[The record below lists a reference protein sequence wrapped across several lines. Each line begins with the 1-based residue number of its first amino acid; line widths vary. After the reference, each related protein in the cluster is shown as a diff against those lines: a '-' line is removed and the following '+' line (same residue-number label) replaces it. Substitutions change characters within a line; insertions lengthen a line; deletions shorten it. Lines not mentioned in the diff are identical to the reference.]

1 MSAKPGS
8 SKLQD
13 IALRRL
19 HSQGLVYAGFRS
31 PAEVLAR
38 MGPIQGQDYLGAK
51 WSLGLRLADGTDA
64 AVERALDERTIVRS
78 WVLRGTL
85 HLVAAADL
93 GWLLRLVAPRLI
105 AGNARRYRE
114 LELDEA
120 TLRRGN
126 DLLAEA
132 LREAG
137 QLDRRQLLSMLER
150 NGISTAGQRGV
161 YLLQRASLDGLICQ
175 TAARR
180 NVPIF
185 ISTDGLPPGDMD
197 REQALA
203 ELARRYFASRGPAT
217 IRDFT
222 WWSGLAAAEARDAL
236 EAVKS
241 ELAEETVDGQV
252 YWSGDTN
259 PAATKAPGRAWLLPG
274 FDEYLLAYTDRRA
287 SLDSPTYHRPIPLGG
302 MLPQAIVFDGH
313 AVGTWKRRLKK
324 TSVVISPQPFQPLSA
339 AERRAL
345 VEAAGHYAK
354 FLGLSAEL
362 GK

>member
-8 SKLQD
+8 SKLQG

-19 HSQGLVYAGFRS
+19 YNQRLVQAGFRS

-38 MGPIQGQDYLGAK
+38 MGPVQGQDYLGAK

-64 AVERALDERTIVRS
+64 TVERALAEKSIVRS
-78 WVLRGTL
+78 WALRGTL

-93 GWLLRLVAPRLI
+93 LWLLGLVAPRLI

-132 LREAG
+132 LRESG
-137 QLDRRQLLSMLER
+137 RLDRRQLLSMLER
-150 NGISTAGQRGV
+150 NGISTAGQRGA

-175 TAARR
+175 VTAPR
-180 NVPIF
+180 NLPIF
-185 ISTDGLPPGDMD
+185 VSTDGLPPDRMG

-203 ELARRYFASRGPAT
+203 ELARRYFPSRGPAT

-236 EAVKS
+236 EAVKPQ
-241 ELAEETVDGQV
+241 LAQETVDGQA
-252 YWSGDTN
+252 YWSDASARSARK
-259 PAATKAPGRAWLLPG
+259 PSGRAWLLPG
-274 FDEYLLAYTDRRA
+274 FDEYLLAYTDRSA
-287 SLDSPTYHRPIPLGG
+287 SLDSPKYHRPIPLGG
-302 MLPQAIVFDGH
+302 MLPQTIVFDGH
-313 AVGTWKRRLKK
+313 AVGTWKRTLKK
-324 TSVVISPQPFQPLSA
+324 TSVVISPQPFQPLGA

-345 VEAAGHYAK
+345 TEAAGRYAR

-362 GK
+362 GD